1 MKKGVRVTALLL
13 AALLF
18 LTIFAGCGNVDV
30 RHTDKPR
37 IVCTAFPQYDWVR
50 EILGDEADRFDLI
63 LLNENG
69 ADLHSFQPTAADIVR
84 ISTADLFVYI
94 GGNSDLWV
102 EDALKEAVNPDM
114 QAVSL
119 MEQLSDRVW
128 EEEHVEGMEEER
140 GHHHDHDEDEDHAHE
155 EEEYDEHVWLSLRNA
170 EVMVDILTEAV
181 CKLDPERTDMY
192 RTQGEAYRSELEA
205 LDAEYTEMTEQADVH
220 TLVFGDRFPFRYLT
234 EDYGLNYYAAFP
246 GCSAETEA
254 SFETITFLAGKVDE
268 YGLNVILVIDNSD
281 GRIAETIRDN
291 TKEKDQE
298 ILTLQSLQSV
308 SRKQMDA
315 GTKYL
320 KGMQQNLEVLR
331 KALKKGKDV

>member
-1 MKKGVRVTALLL
+1 MKKGVRATALLL

-18 LTIFAGCGNVDV
+18 LTVFTGCGDVDV

-114 QAVSL
+114 QVVSL
-119 MEQLSDRVW
+119 MEQLGDRVW

-140 GHHHDHDEDEDHAHE
+140 GHHHDHDADEDHEHE
-155 EEEYDEHVWLSLRNA
+155 EEEYDEHIWLSLRNA
-170 EVMVDILTEAV
+170 EAMVDVLTEAI
-181 CKLDPERTDMY
+181 CKLDPEQADVY
-192 RTQGEAYRSELEA
+192 RTQGTAYRSELEA
-205 LDAEYTEMTEQADVH
+205 LDTEYTEVMEQANVH

-234 EDYGLNYYAAFP
+234 EDYNLEYYAAFP

-268 YGLNVILVIDNSD
+268 NGLKAILVIDDSD
-281 GRIAETIRDN
+281 ERIAETIRDN
-291 TKEKDQE
+291 TKEKNQK
-298 ILTLQSLQSV
+298 ILVLQSLQSV

-315 GTKYL
+315 GTTYL
-320 KGMQQNLEVLR
+320 KGMQENLEVLR
-331 KALKKGKDV
+331 EALQ